1 MSNCN
6 LHIQEKYRTVHKV
19 IANLCNSF
27 PNQGG
32 FLQRDEVPWVID
44 SFISSHGLWKYHSI
58 NFQISNS
65 NVSENE
71 DLTSSNDEFW
81 QIHWEHMLTNQWV
94 SAARGPLF
102 VSSASHTGPRER
114 PRYLTRSSE
123 ISWMVGCISV
133 CFRVIIQWNAQ
144 IYTEYAPAIILCYGY
159 YESWSTY

>member
-1 MSNCN
+1 MQWQIVSQPRWIPINVTRCPESKI
-6 LHIQEKYRTVHKV
+6 H
-19 IANLCNSF
+19 SF
-27 PNQGG
+27 
-32 FLQRDEVPWVID
+32 LVMVYE
-44 SFISSHGLWKYHSI
+44 KYHSI

-71 DLTSSNDEFW
+71 DLTNSNYEFW

-114 PRYLTRSSE
+114 PRYLTRSSD
-123 ISWMVGCISV
+123 ISWMAGCVSV

-144 IYTEYAPAIILCYGY
+144 IYTEYAPVIILCYGY